1 MLLFCGC
8 TVEQPTK
15 PSTSHAIV
23 TRLTLRLVKAGADTL
38 QFSWKDSDG
47 TIGALPA
54 TADTVRLEK
63 SSYYQGSMQ
72 LFSDGIT
79 TSTNITTTFEQ
90 QAATHQ
96 CIMSDDKGLAVYVA
110 RDNDTSFKPLGLLYT
125 TYTSTIGGRTQ
136 LNVRM
141 YHYSAADEKQSKVP
155 GTVLDVNATFPLVVE

>member
-1 MLLFCGC
+1 MFLLCGC

-23 TRLTLRLVKAGADTL
+23 TRLTLRLIKAGADTL

-63 SSYYQGSMQ
+63 SSYYQGSLQ

-79 TSTNITTTFEQ
+79 TSTNITPTFEH
-90 QAATHQ
+90 QAETHQ
-96 CIMSDDKGLAVYVA
+96 CIMSDDKGLTVYTA
-110 RDNDTSFKPLGLLYT
+110 RDNDTSFKPLGLLFT
-125 TYTSTIGGRTQ
+125 AYTSTIGGRTQ

-141 YHYSAADEKQSKVP
+141 YHYSTAEEKQSNVP
-155 GTVLDVNATFPLVVE
+155 GAILDVNATFPLVIE